1 MSVIYSM
8 ITNSPKHNGNT
19 VIFRDGVEVAIV
31 NSTGVVPAL
40 GMERFQHRATRY
52 YKEQMN
58 PTLDPIPAGDS
69 LVTDVMDEQKE
80 EEPTPTDVRPPL
92 FGRLTT
98 PTKHSLPDDF
108 PEELL
113 GLEGGDKHPDFVRYL
128 KTNHPDLAAKRYH
141 GRIIPTE

>member
-1 MSVIYSM
+1 MSVVYTIEGMS
-8 ITNSPKHNGNT
+8 ILRNG
-19 VIFRDGVEVAIV
+19 EAVADIGLKGIV
-31 NSTGVVPAL
+31 PRKGF
-40 GMERFQHRATRY
+40 EKYQHRATRF
-52 YKEQMN
+52 YK
-58 PTLDPIPAGDS
+58 TLNPIPAGDS
-69 LVTDVMDEQKE
+69 LVTDAMDEQKE

-113 GLEGGDKHPDFVRYL
+113 RLEGGDKHPDFVRYL